1 MDLKAKTKDKF
12 EKAASE
18 ILVFAVLTAF
28 AFFINRGVELKGL
41 YMDDLYLWSC
51 YGEQS
56 FTEFV
61 FPTDSTRF
69 RFIFYLAA
77 WLELFL
83 IGDHITWMVPIN
95 IILNSLIAFTVY
107 EIGVRVSRERK
118 YVSLALA
125 FAFLLSR
132 LSYYQIGQFYGLME
146 SLSLWAAIGI
156 LYFLYRYINE
166 SDIKCYAASCV
177 LYFVVCFIHERY
189 MALLPLLILAVFIAV
204 REQDVPRGAKA
215 GESGA
220 NKPLLIAITLGIFA
234 AVQMIR
240 FIAIGTLVPAGTGG
254 TSVGDTFSVIDTI
267 VNALREVAFVFGI
280 STGPDYLSIMSFGES
295 PLAIQILIIA
305 TDLVIAAIVILF
317 AVRVFKDRDHAGYFV
332 RNLALFLTFIVLCI
346 ASSSVTIRIEMRWI
360 YVVYAAALLFM
371 AFMSAD
377 IGKAAGLVFL
387 YVLLL
392 IPTETFY
399 RDGWDNLYY
408 MPDQERVNSLAEET
422 VGEYGDEIYEKDVYI
437 IGNSYGFSDFTLR
450 TFLKVYDR
458 DRTDDETRIM
468 VAENE
473 FDVPEI
479 TDNMVVLREVPSENA
494 YENVTEILKTQRFD
508 YVYGSYDDGWID
520 ENARIDLLAPDSDT
534 LTLQCYYPGTI
545 TGGEIV
551 KIRMNGEELPDLV
564 LTDNMTYYE
573 LSVAPREKITLEFS
587 CNFYV
592 EGAREKRGDDNLA
605 MIVGFIAP
613 DGAY

>member
-1 MDLKAKTKDKF
+1 MDFDGKTQDKF
-12 EKAASE
+12 KNAASQ
-18 ILVFAVLTAF
+18 ILIFALLLGF

-83 IGDHITWMVPIN
+83 IGDHIALTVPIN
-95 IILNSLIAFTVY
+95 IILNALIAFTVY
-107 EIGVRVSRERK
+107 RTAVRVSKERK
-118 YVSLALA
+118 FISFALSA
-125 FAFLLSR
+125 AFLVSR

-166 SDIKCYAASCV
+166 KNIKCYAVSCV
-177 LYFVVCFIHERY
+177 LYFAVCFIHERY
-189 MALLPLLILAVFIAV
+189 MVLLPLLILAIFIAKRETDAEAEEKASAGDVSRTALTVVTIGIFIAV
-204 REQDVPRGAKA
+204 Q
-215 GESGA
+215 
-220 NKPLLIAITLGIFA
+220 I
-234 AVQMIR
+234 IR
-240 FIAIGTLVPAGTGG
+240 YIAIGTLVPAGTGG
-254 TSVGDTFSVIDTI
+254 TSVGDTFSLADTV
-267 VNALREVAFVFGI
+267 VNALREAAFVFGI

-295 PLAIQILIIA
+295 PSVIKALIIA
-305 TDLVIAAIVILF
+305 ADIVIAAIVLIF
-317 AVRVFKDRDHAGYFV
+317 AARVFKDRDSRGYYI
-332 RNLALFLTFIVLCI
+332 RNSALFLGFIVLCI
-346 ASSSVTIRIEMRWI
+346 ASSSVTIRVEMRWI

-371 AFMSAD
+371 AFMTSK

-422 VGEYGDEIYEKDVYI
+422 VEKYGDEIYEKDVYI

-458 DRTDDETRIM
+458 SRTDDETRIL

-520 ENARIDLLAPDSDT
+520 EEAEIDLLTPDSDI

-545 TGGEIV
+545 TGNEIV
-551 KIRMNGEELPDLV
+551 KIRMNGEEMPELV
-564 LTDNMTYYE
+564 LTDNMTYCE
-573 LSVAPREKITLEFS
+573 LPVKPREKITLEFS
-587 CNFYV
+587 CNFFV
-592 EGAREKRGDDNLA
+592 EGAREKRGEDNLA
-605 MIVGFIAP
+605 MIVEFITD
-613 DGAY
+613 DGA

>member
-1 MDLKAKTKDKF
+1 MDFDGKTRDKF
-12 EKAASE
+12 KNAASQ
-18 ILVFAVLTAF
+18 ILIFALLLGF

-83 IGDHITWMVPIN
+83 IGDHIALMVPIN
-95 IILNSLIAFTVY
+95 IILNALIAFTVY
-107 EIGVRVSRERK
+107 RTAVRVSKERK
-118 YVSLALA
+118 FISFALSA
-125 FAFLLSR
+125 AFLVSR

-166 SDIKCYAASCV
+166 KNIKCYAVSCV
-177 LYFVVCFIHERY
+177 LYFAVCFIHERY
-189 MALLPLLILAVFIAV
+189 MVLLPLLILAIFIAKRETDAEAEEKASAGDVSRTALTVVTIGIFIAV
-204 REQDVPRGAKA
+204 Q
-215 GESGA
+215 
-220 NKPLLIAITLGIFA
+220 I
-234 AVQMIR
+234 IR
-240 FIAIGTLVPAGTGG
+240 YIAIGTLVPAGTGG
-254 TSVGDTFSVIDTI
+254 TSVGDTFSLADTV
-267 VNALREVAFVFGI
+267 VNALREAAFVFGI

-295 PLAIQILIIA
+295 PSVIKALIIA
-305 TDLVIAAIVILF
+305 ADIVIAAIVLIF
-317 AVRVFKDRDHAGYFV
+317 AARVFKDRDSRGYYI
-332 RNLALFLTFIVLCI
+332 RNSALFLGFIVLCI
-346 ASSSVTIRIEMRWI
+346 ASSSVTIRVEMRWI

-371 AFMSAD
+371 AFMTSK

-422 VGEYGDEIYEKDVYI
+422 VEKYGDEIYEKDVYI

-458 DRTDDETRIM
+458 SRTDDETRILI
-468 VAENE
+468 AENE

-520 ENARIDLLAPDSDT
+520 EEAEIDLLTPDSDI

-545 TGGEIV
+545 TGNEIV
-551 KIRMNGEELPDLV
+551 KIRMNGEEMPELV

-573 LSVAPREKITLEFS
+573 LPVKPREKITLEFS
-587 CNFYV
+587 CNFFV
-592 EGAREKRGDDNLA
+592 EGAREKRGEDNLA
-605 MIVGFIAP
+605 MIVEFITD
-613 DGAY
+613 DGA